1 MKKYTVLAAAIAM
14 VAFAGCNKEENNTL
28 PVENGLATFTMTG
41 ESYSSADKQSYNAR
55 DRHIVFTQDEA
66 CYANGYYAPL
76 TLLDPA
82 TQGVLT
88 DANATSRIARISIPA
103 EYASLPFTV
112 LYPASAFVEGAPED
126 FPLWNCRMDYVV
138 ECICEDLNSNSPLD
152 EFTSSWPMA
161 AVVSQGG
168 RGSFQLR
175 NCVAIL
181 TPTFKFNEAFVNRLA
196 ERFPEFVYDR
206 SMAANTTMEIFLINM
221 VSNVP
226 LSGDAHV
233 DFSGE
238 YPTLVMDSTY
248 RANNTLGISSNFYDM
263 NTVWSMDTTDNSVE
277 HVLGNVAVAPMH
289 AGNTLRMDVIF
300 TITVGGV
307 MHAFEYKGNTVTL
320 DETPGSGRSVLR
332 SMRTTIS
339 ADFATAS
346 GADKVEMT
354 F

>member
-161 AVVSQGG
+161 AVVNQGG
-168 RGSFQLR
+168 YGSFQLR
-175 NCVAIL
+175 NCVAVVSPSIKFGTAFLQAFARNNNL
-181 TPTFKFNEAFVNRLA
+181 T
-196 ERFPEFVYDR
+196 YDETATVEVT
-206 SMAANTTMEIFLINM
+206 SVVLTA
-221 VSNVP
+221 NVP
-226 LSGDAHV
+226 LSGDAHI
-233 DFSGE
+233 DFTGA
-238 YPTLVMDSTY
+238 YPTLVMDETEN
-248 RANNTLGISSNFYDM
+248 ANNNTLTIYPSTAVMEPVVFGVDAGIERIM
-263 NTVWSMDTTDNSVE
+263 
-277 HVLGNVAVAPMH
+277 GNAAVAPMH
-289 AGNTLRMDVIF
+289 AGNTLKMDVYF
-300 TITVGGV
+300 TLHTAEGDISCR
-307 MHAFEYKGNTVTL
+307 YNGNTVTL
-320 DETPGSGRSVLR
+320 TENAEQISILR
-332 SMRTTIS
+332 STLCMNLFSATGASKVTILN
-339 ADFATAS
+339 
-346 GADKVEMT
+346 
-354 F
+354 